1 MYVICLWHVIVNTIY
16 VQEEETVWCLEE
28 ALIIMMWIMRYVGTN
43 MLDESDSTHWKNQS
57 ILLFDVSLDPCN
69 VSVFLTPQSY
79 HSEVCDNH
87 SLWSVLNNR
96 NKLISASLEKVATC
110 SLSNVGCSFFT
121 QTFFDSWIALYVD
134 ENYPLPKN
142 KYDISSSRVR
152 SKHGD
157 GRFNNQTDLKIKFG
171 INASFFV

>member
-1 MYVICLWHVIVNTIY
+1 MFVTRDCKYNICSGRRNGLMSGGSINNYDVNN
-16 VQEEETVWCLEE
+16 
-28 ALIIMMWIMRYVGTN
+28 ALCR
-43 MLDESDSTHWKNQS
+43 DKHACESDSTHWKNQS

-79 HSEVCDNH
+79 HSEVWDNH